1 MTSEQAIRVLLVDD
15 HQMVRQGLIFFL
27 STQPG
32 ITVVGEAATGE
43 EAVRMAATLL
53 PDVVLMDIVLPGMSG
68 IDAIKAIHGAHPD
81 SDIIALSSF
90 IDDTK
95 VREAIQAGAGGY
107 LMKDVD
113 PTELA
118 EAIHA
123 SRRGEIYLHPK
134 AARQLAEALRPARGE
149 REEPSPDV
157 LSERELEVLALV
169 AHGHSNQEIA
179 SQLTVTLKTVK
190 AHVSSILQKLE
201 LESRVQ
207 AALYALRHHVVQ
219 LNEL

>member
-1 MTSEQAIRVLLVDD
+1 MAAEQPIRVLLVDD
-15 HQMVRQGLIFFL
+15 HQMVREGLRFFL

-32 ITVVGEAATGE
+32 ITVVGEAVTGE
-43 EAVRMAATLL
+43 EAVQLADTLA
-53 PDVVLMDIVLPGMSG
+53 PDIVLMDILLPGMSG
-68 IDAIKAIHGAHPD
+68 IAAIRSIHIAHPD
-81 SDIIALSSF
+81 TDIIALSSF

-95 VREAIQAGAGGY
+95 VREAIQAGAAGY

-113 PTELA
+113 PVELA
-118 EAIHA
+118 DAIHA

-149 REEPSPDV
+149 RQEPPPEA

-179 SQLTVTLKTVK
+179 EQLSVTLKTVK
-190 AHVSSILQKLE
+190 AHVSSVLQKLG

-207 AALYALRHHVVQ
+207 AALYALRHQIVR
-219 LNEL
+219 LGDL